1 MIYKYRSERA
11 DGARSSR
18 EVGTLSCGEDTKTAR
33 DRFSSRNTSSLTSD
47 RRDLLIARPPGQKR
61 NGKLTR
67 KRMRDKE
74 ARVYP
79 PRGRRMG
86 SITHAF
92 CDDNPLARERER
104 GPVRFSEPSIAFTSY
119 FTHPRMVN
127 FVQSWQRVSA
137 DRPITTE
144 RPSCAFK

>member
-18 EVGTLSCGEDTKTAR
+18 EVGTLSCGEDTKIAH

-67 KRMRDKE
+67 NGRATKRRAFIRLADEGWDLSRMRS
-74 ARVYP
+74 A
-79 PRGRRMG
+79 M
-86 SITHAF
+86 ITR
-92 CDDNPLARERER
+92 LRERER
-104 GPVRFSEPSIAFTSY
+104 PVRFSEPSIAFTSY